1 MEQQQSQLYLDQ
13 VSLTAPFSSLYL
25 LKDISFTVERSDRVA
40 IVGTSGAGK
49 TSLLRLLNKLSSPT
63 SGRIYLD
70 NQEYDKIPV
79 IQLRK
84 EVTLVLQDSKL
95 LGMSV
100 VEAIAYPL
108 KLRGIKAAEIQQ
120 RCEYWI

>member
-25 LKDISFTVERSDRVA
+25 LKDISFTVERGDRVA

-63 SGRIYLD
+63 SVSYTH
-70 NQEYDKIPV
+70 
-79 IQLRK
+79 LRAH
-84 EVTLVLQDSKL
+84 ET
-95 LGMSV
+95 
-100 VEAIAYPL
+100 
-108 KLRGIKAAEIQQ
+108 
-120 RCEYWI
+120 